1 MFCPKQL
8 IIYLTESK
16 TQSKEK
22 EFTSDASH
30 ELNSVDDYKRTLE
43 VLIRKPRNSSEYEEK
58 LTFVFMK

>member
-30 ELNSVDDYKRTLE
+30 EGPVDDYKGTLE
-43 VLIRKPRNSSEYEEK
+43 VLIGSREILQSTRKK

>member
-30 ELNSVDDYKRTLE
+30 ELDHDYKRTLE
-43 VLIRKPRNSSEYEEK
+43 VLIGSREILQSTRKN
-58 LTFVFMK
+58 